1 MLKHHKSVKTLP
13 LHNWREIGNDVR
25 WSRVGFDDLNGEKD
39 ENNPD
44 GNELATVEDFVA
56 LELLQEDYVAS
67 FSINE
72 DTLDLHRLHNS
83 LLIAK
88 IEALTNPIYQNEVV
102 RLEHEIKE
110 LLTKATKQSVDNL
123 DQSLIDVEI
132 WLKREIDPY
141 KVTVYKFN
149 MIIKQFEKHCKAQQ
163 KALEKHGKNVR

>member
-1 MLKHHKSVKTLP
+1 MLKHHKTIKTLP

-39 ENNPD
+39 ENNPE
-44 GNELATVEDFVA
+44 GNEKATVKDFEA
-56 LELLQEDYVAS
+56 QEKLQEDYVS
-67 FSINE
+67 HFGIN
-72 DTLDLHRLHNS
+72 DDVLDLHRLHNS
-83 LLIAK
+83 LLVAK

-102 RLEHEIKE
+102 RLEYEIKE
-110 LLTKATKQSVDNL
+110 LLTKATKQSISNL

-149 MIIKQFEKHCKAQQ
+149 LIIKQFETHCKAQQ
-163 KALEKHGKNVR
+163 KALEKHRK